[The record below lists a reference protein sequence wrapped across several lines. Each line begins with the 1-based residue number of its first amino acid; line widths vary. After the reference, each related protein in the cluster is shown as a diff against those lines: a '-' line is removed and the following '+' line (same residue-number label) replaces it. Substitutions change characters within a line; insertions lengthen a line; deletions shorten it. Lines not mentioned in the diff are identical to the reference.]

1 MRWTLFT
8 LVLVSSVLTGS
19 HAAPKEESMAD
30 VPRCETR
37 KDIDALSGKRV
48 WLVGTYQPNDVRKR
62 RTSPPKSSGHA
73 VVVLSDGTHV
83 LLEPMWSK
91 AAIRGPE
98 EHARHDGRRVEV
110 LGTIHARSPA
120 PAEPMA
126 YITNPTLSPVESL
139 RLTE

>member
-1 MRWTLFT
+1 MRSTLVT
-8 LVLVSSVLTGS
+8 LVLVSPLFTGS
-19 HAAPKEESMAD
+19 HAAPKERGMAD

-37 KDIDALSGKRV
+37 QDIEALSGQRV
-48 WLVGTYQPNDVRKR
+48 RLVGTYQPNDVSQR
-62 RTSPPKSSGHA
+62 RTQPPRYRGHA

-91 AAIRGPE
+91 AAIRTPE
-98 EHARHDGRRVEV
+98 EHARHDGKRVEV

-126 YITNPTLSPVESL
+126 YITNPTLSPVESIHL
-139 RLTE
+139 VE